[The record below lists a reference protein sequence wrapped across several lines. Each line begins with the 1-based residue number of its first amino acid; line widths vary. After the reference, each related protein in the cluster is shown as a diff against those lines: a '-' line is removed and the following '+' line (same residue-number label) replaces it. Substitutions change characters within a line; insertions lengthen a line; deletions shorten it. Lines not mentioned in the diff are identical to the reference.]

1 MATKDTDET
10 IWREIL
16 RDITPSAEV
25 QRAQAA
31 LEAAI
36 DESGDT
42 VSCKNRYREFKDYV
56 KAPTPYQAKLLC
68 ADCPIMG
75 TGLCLA
81 LGIAERDHAKRRTG
95 ERIQGIYEGV
105 VIERYR
111 G

>member
-1 MATKDTDET
+1 MATKDTQET

-16 RDITPSAEV
+16 RDITPGADV

-56 KAPTPYQAKLLC
+56 KAPTPYQAKLMC

-81 LGIAERDHAKRRTG
+81 LGIAERDNAKRRTG
-95 ERIQGIYEGV
+95 EKIQGIYEGV
-105 VIERYR
+105 AL
-111 G
+111 